1 MYLKKNYIMNEGY
14 DNIQNLFSS
23 GIGSKIQINRK
34 KFLDLSLCAGS
45 LILGHNSKVFK
56 DSLNEVSKSNISNFA
71 AKNIYAY
78 NFSQTLKKVFPG
90 YSKFIYCNSG
100 TEAVFKS
107 LRVARAI
114 TKKKLIISVTGSW
127 HGSTSELLYSSDSK
141 LNNIELSQGL
151 EKQAKK
157 NIKFIPYNNI
167 LFSKKILDKYK
178 RKIMCIIIEPIQA
191 CLPQDAKE
199 YLKFLNDYSEK
210 NKILMIFDEM
220 ITGIRFNCS
229 SAQNEFKLN
238 PSIST
243 FGKIL
248 GGGLPMG
255 IIALKKDVVKKLNKN
270 NKKVFFGGTFSG
282 NSINTFVAN
291 KVINYILKN
300 KRNIFEDLEKKS
312 NFLEAE
318 LNNFFQEENYDAK
331 CFRSFSMLRIV
342 FTKKNVK
349 NRFQRDFFEKRKN
362 EKVNKFKKFL
372 LSKNIYYPTNGIIF
386 LARSTTFNDL
396 KYLLKMIKIGFK
408 KVF

>member
-1 MYLKKNYIMNEGY
+1 
-14 DNIQNLFSS
+14 
-23 GIGSKIQINRK
+23 
-34 KFLDLSLCAGS
+34 
-45 LILGHNSKVFK
+45 
-56 DSLNEVSKSNISNFA
+56 
-71 AKNIYAY
+71 
-78 NFSQTLKKVFPG
+78 
-90 YSKFIYCNSG
+90 
-100 TEAVFKS
+100 
-107 LRVARAI
+107 
-114 TKKKLIISVTGSW
+114 
-127 HGSTSELLYSSDSK
+127 
-141 LNNIELSQGL
+141 
-151 EKQAKK
+151 
-157 NIKFIPYNNI
+157 
-167 LFSKKILDKYK
+167 
-178 RKIMCIIIEPIQA
+178 
-191 CLPQDAKE
+191 
-199 YLKFLNDYSEK
+199 
-210 NKILMIFDEM
+210 
-220 ITGIRFNCS
+220 
-229 SAQNEFKLN
+229 
-238 PSIST
+238 
-243 FGKIL
+243 
-248 GGGLPMG
+248 MG